1 MSEIPQILMLSAAHN
16 EDLRRANQVYAQSL
30 NERLG
35 EKATVRVV
43 HYNDIGFIFEAGS
56 PRAFLIDGQRSLE
69 DISLVYFKSYIN
81 SYGSL
86 NEQASA
92 LATCLTAQHIPFIE
106 YELTHTIALT
116 KLSQYAKLTA
126 AGLPVPKSMFVAP
139 SRLALAYE
147 LFEKSLGVP
156 FVLKDIGGFGGQFN
170 FLIKDK
176 AHFEQ
181 VIAESPEVAF
191 IAQTFIANDGDL
203 RVWVI
208 ADEIKMI
215 IGRKR
220 ADNTTH
226 LNNTSQGGQAVDMPL
241 NTLDEA
247 TRKMAIASAR
257 VLKREIA
264 GVDIMFE
271 TGTRR
276 AHLLEV
282 NAAPKVSGVLA
293 DRKTELIAEFLVKRL
308 SDGAA

>member
-226 LNNTSQGGQAVDMPL
+226 LNNTSQGGQATLVSLADMPS
-241 NTLDEA
+241 EV
-247 TRKMAIASAR
+247 IADCVRAAG
-257 VLKREIA
+257 VFNREVA
-264 GVDIMFE
+264 GVDVVVNKSNGRHYFF
-271 TGTRR
+271 
-276 AHLLEV
+276 EV
-282 NAAPKVSGVLA
+282 NRSPQIESGQFATEKAAVLA
-293 DRKTELIAEFLVKRL
+293 DYL
-308 SDGAA
+308 SDLTN